1 MKTREQIITDMCYT
15 WRHDYGLDRQEHDG
29 PGGLISCGLTT
40 QEREQLWRQ
49 MAQIYDRCIAPT
61 MEPKHPSTGSW
72 EKYQWANWIEP

>member
-49 MAQIYDRCIAPT
+49 MAQIYDRCIAPA

-72 EKYQWANWIEP
+72 AKYQWNNWVEP